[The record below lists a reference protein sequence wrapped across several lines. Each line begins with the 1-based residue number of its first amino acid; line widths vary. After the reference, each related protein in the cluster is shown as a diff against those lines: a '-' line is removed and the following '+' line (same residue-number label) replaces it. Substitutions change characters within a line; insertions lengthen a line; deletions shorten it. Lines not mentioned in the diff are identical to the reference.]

1 MAVGRWEEGEGKSVD
16 CVAATTSEISATM
29 QRESWNVEDVDA
41 SRRTYQFRV
50 SGQAFR
56 VELLLL
62 VLLWL

>member
-1 MAVGRWEEGEGKSVD
+1 MWKEGKSVA

-29 QRESWNVEDVDA
+29 RRESWNVEDVDA

-50 SGQAFR
+50 SGQAFL

-62 VLLWL
+62 WL